1 MTQHRPSPRPPDWDL
16 AAAADLCLAV
26 QAVPAPTFD
35 EGRRAAFV
43 AERLA
48 AAGLPDVSI
57 DPAGPNVV
65 ARWPGEAAGPGILVS
80 AHLDTVFP
88 DGTDLAASRRG
99 LRLEGP
105 GIGDNSLGVTGLIL
119 LARALAASGRPT
131 PVPLWLV
138 ANAGE
143 EGLGDL
149 RGMRVALDAL
159 SAQVAACVVLEG
171 SKQGP
176 WPITHLALGSRRYRI
191 RARAPGGH
199 SWGDFGQPSALHLLV
214 RLAAELTTLPLPPQ
228 PRCSFNIGELSGGTS
243 VNSIA
248 EGAELLLDLRSEAPE
263 ALAGLADWVE
273 RACAR
278 HAAPA
283 AAQGASIT
291 WELVGHRPAG
301 GIAARH
307 PLVRAAVEALKAG
320 GVGGERIA
328 LRRSSTDAN
337 LPLARGLPAVTVH
350 LAEGGAAHRLDEWVD
365 LGDLGTGMDQV
376 WRLVHAAAELAA
388 SGRLAADA

>member
-1 MTQHRPSPRPPDWDL
+1 MSEPRPSPRPPEWDL

-43 AERLA
+43 AERLK
-48 AAGLPDVSI
+48 AAGLPDVTI
-57 DPAGPNVV
+57 DAAGPNVV
-65 ARWPGEAAGPGILVS
+65 ARWPGLAEGPGILVS

-88 DGTDLAASRRG
+88 ESTPLDARRQG

-119 LARALAASGRPT
+119 LAQALVGVGRPAA
-131 PVPLWLV
+131 VPLWLV

-149 RGMRVALDAL
+149 KGMRVAMDELA
-159 SAQVAACVVLEG
+159 SKVAACIVLEG

-176 WPITHLALGSRRYRI
+176 WPVTHLALGSRRYRI
-191 RARAPGGH
+191 RAQAPGGH

-214 RLAAELTTLPLPPQ
+214 RLAAELTTLPLPRQ
-228 PRCSFNIGELSGGTS
+228 PRCSFNIGELRGGTS

-248 EGAELLLDLRSEAPE
+248 EQAELLLDLRSEAPE
-263 ALAGLADWVE
+263 TLAALAAWVE
-273 RACAR
+273 AACAR
-278 HAAPA
+278 HAGPA
-283 AAQGASIT
+283 AALGAAIA
-291 WELVGHRPAG
+291 WEQVGDRPAG
-301 GIAARH
+301 GIPPRH
-307 PLVRAAVEALKAG
+307 PLVRAAVEALRAG
-320 GVGGERIA
+320 GVSAERIA

-350 LAEGGAAHRLDEWVD
+350 LAEGGGAHRLDEWVD
-365 LGDLGTGMDQV
+365 LSELGTGMDQV
-376 WRLVHAAAELAA
+376 WRLVHAAADLAA
-388 SGRLAADA
+388 GGRLADA